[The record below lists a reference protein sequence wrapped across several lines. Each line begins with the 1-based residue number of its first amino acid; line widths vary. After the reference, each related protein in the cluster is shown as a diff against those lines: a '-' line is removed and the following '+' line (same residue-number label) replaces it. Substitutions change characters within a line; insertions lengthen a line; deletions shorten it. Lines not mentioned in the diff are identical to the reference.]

1 MDLIPNLT
9 TVIFEIANFLILAY
23 LLSRFLFK
31 PTLKNI
37 RARAEEKARLLAQ
50 AHADQE
56 EAAAL
61 RATWQSKLAGAT
73 EQAAVLMTEAQ
84 KEAEGEHTAII
95 HAAEEEAERI
105 LVEAYAD
112 AAQVHRQAAEKF
124 QDELLTVVLDISGAV
139 IYRLSPEGL
148 HDTMVK
154 QLSQRIW
161 EMGRNEMERVETF
174 RNSLGD
180 RVPTAH
186 VTTARPLTPE
196 LQGTLARTFAALADR
211 NVDLDVK
218 VDPDLAGGVRVRLGD
233 IVVDNSVAGQLTE
246 LRAGVAE
253 SLQEQLSHE

>member
-1 MDLIPNLT
+1 MDLIPNPT
-9 TVIFEIANFLILAY
+9 TIICEVVNFLILAY

-31 PTLKNI
+31 PTLKSI
-37 RARAEEKARLLAQ
+37 QARAEEKARLLAQ

-61 RATWQSKLAGAT
+61 RTTWQSKVAGAE
-73 EQAAVLMTEAQ
+73 EQAAALITKAQ
-84 KEAEGEHTAII
+84 KEAESTHTAII

-105 LVEAYAD
+105 LVEAHVD

-139 IYRLSPEGL
+139 VYRLAPEGL
-148 HDTMVK
+148 HDSMVK

-161 EMGRNEMERVETF
+161 KMGRDEMERVETF

-186 VTTARPLTPE
+186 VTSARPLTPE

-211 NVDLDVK
+211 NVDLDITI
-218 VDPDLAGGVRVRLGD
+218 DPALAGGVRVRLGD
-233 IVVDNSVAGQLTE
+233 IVVDNSIAGQLAE
-246 LRAGVAE
+246 LRTAVAE
-253 SLQEQLSHE
+253 SLQEQLSDE